1 MCPICGRQQQ
11 QLAAE
16 MEGVLDG
23 ERLDRALEQLD
34 LGPSLS
40 FDMLF
45 VDESVPYVLE
55 R

>member
-1 MCPICGRQQQ
+1 MCPICGRQQS

-16 MEGVLDG
+16 MEGVLDQQG
-23 ERLDRALEQLD
+23 LEQALQELD

-45 VDESVPYVLE
+45 VDESETYVLE

>member
-1 MCPICGRQQQ
+1 MCPICGRQQG

-16 MEGVLDG
+16 MDGVLDQQL
-23 ERLDRALEQLD
+23 LDRALEQLD

-45 VDESVPYVLE
+45 VDETVPYVLE